1 MIMRPPG
8 STRTDTLLP
17 YTPLFLPGP
26 AGTLG
31 AWRAR
36 ARFVYSRQVLTECD
50 YLIGRDAPSMRVAQV
65 AGQILRSYLAS
76 LGALQVPDAPPP
88 AGIAALDADDDL
100 LLGAALAAR
109 CDAICTYNVKIG
121 RAHV

>member
-1 MIMRPPG
+1 MLRRPPR
-8 STRTDTLLP
+8 STRTDTLFP
-17 YTPLFLPGP
+17 YTTLFRSLDSNVALTGAFNLRGP

-31 AWRAR
+31 ALRAR

-76 LGALQVPDAPPP
+76 LGALQVPDAPQ
-88 AGIAALDADDDL
+88 
-100 LLGAALAAR
+100 
-109 CDAICTYNVKIG
+109 IG

>member
-1 MIMRPPG
+1 MRV
-8 STRTDTLLP
+8 
-17 YTPLFLPGP
+17 FLDSNVALTGAFNLRGP

-31 AWRAR
+31 ALRAR

-88 AGIAALDADDDL
+88 ARSEEHTSELPSLMRISYAVFCLKKK
-100 LLGAALAAR
+100 R
-109 CDAICTYNVKIG
+109 K
-121 RAHV
+121 